1 MAGKSAILSV
11 RIISDAKGAI
21 DGFKE
26 TADTADGLGGKL
38 AAISPG
44 ALAVG
49 GAIATGAV
57 AVGKE
62 LYDLGARFDEVKD
75 TIRVGTGA
83 TGEALDGLV
92 DVAHNVAT
100 SIPASFEDA
109 GSTVADV
116 NTRLGLTGDTLQTVA
131 SQYLEAGRIL
141 GSEVDIA
148 GTSAAFSAFG
158 IQGDAVSGALDELFQ
173 VSQATGVGMND
184 LAAGAQSN
192 AQAMQ
197 DLGFGFAD
205 TVRMIGAFDKAG
217 IDSSATLGAMRKGL
231 VGMAKPGEDIQGT
244 FQRVTG
250 EIKGYIDAGD
260 SAAALNEAKNVFGAK
275 GATQM
280 IQAIQTGVLSMDDLT
295 AATGQ
300 TSDTILGVGKETMD
314 AAEKWEIL
322 KNRGLEALEPL
333 ASSVFSFVGDAL
345 GGLLDW
351 IDQTDFSS
359 VTGIFDTLAPI
370 FSSFGSAL
378 SDFGGRIMPVI
389 SAIQDGLAPVVEALA
404 PIFQTA
410 FDAISGILGG
420 ALTVIQGIFEVIQG
434 IFTGDWSQI
443 WQGVQ
448 DVVSGAVDAVVA
460 LFTGFWD
467 LLTGIFQAGV
477 DLVTGIWGGA
487 WDWIT
492 TAVSGAIDGVIG
504 FVTDLPGNI
513 VKALG
518 NLGSLLLDAG
528 KAVIQGLID
537 GITGAIGGVIDAA
550 IDCVSGL
557 VDGVLGFL
565 GIHSPSRVFR
575 DIGAQTGQGL
585 VLGIS
590 DMAPKVADAW
600 TDLMDVPGGPTLTA
614 RLAAPA
620 GGQARATATAP
631 IQITIQGALDPI
643 SVANQIE
650 ALLSRYGAITTG
662 VVRA

>member
-1 MAGKSAILSV
+1 MASKSAILSV

-49 GAIATGAV
+49 GAVVTGAV
-57 AVGKE
+57 AAGKA
-62 LYDLGARFDEVKD
+62 LYDLGSRFDEVED

-158 IQGDAVSGALDELFQ
+158 IQGDAVSAALDELFQ
-173 VSQATGVGMND
+173 VSQATGVGMNE

-197 DLGFGFAD
+197 ELGFGFAD
-205 TVRMIGAFDKAG
+205 TVRMIGVFDKAG

-231 VGMAKPGEDIQGT
+231 VGMAQPGEDIQST

-300 TSDTILGVGKETMD
+300 TSDTILGVGADTMD

-322 KNRGLEALEPL
+322 KNRGLAALEPL
-333 ASSVFSFVGDAL
+333 ASSVFNFVGDAL

-359 VTGIFDTLAPI
+359 VTGIFDTLAPVV
-370 FSSFGSAL
+370 SSFGSAL

-404 PIFQTA
+404 PIFQTV
-410 FDAISGILGG
+410 FDTISGILGG
-420 ALTVIQGIFEVIQG
+420 ALTVIQGLFEVIQG

-448 DVVSGAVDAVVA
+448 DIVSGAVDAVVS
-460 LFTGFWD
+460 LFTGLWD
-467 LLTGIFQAGV
+467 TLGGLLQAGV
-477 DLVTGIWGGA
+477 DLISGIWGAA
-487 WDWIT
+487 WEWIT
-492 TAVSGAIDGVIG
+492 SAVSNAADGVIG
-504 FVTDLPGNI
+504 FVADLPGNI

-518 NLGSLLLDAG
+518 DLGSLLLDAG
-528 KAVIQGLID
+528 ASIIQGLID

-550 IDCVSGL
+550 IDCVGGL
-557 VDGVLGFL
+557 VDSVLGFL

-575 DIGAQTGQGL
+575 DIGVNTGVGL
-585 VLGIS
+585 VLGIR
-590 DMAPKVADAW
+590 DQAGAVADAW

-614 RLAAPA
+614 RVDAPTGGQGRAPAAPV
-620 GGQARATATAP
+620 
-631 IQITIQGALDPI
+631 QITIQGALDPI
-643 SVANQIE
+643 SVARQIE

-662 VVRA
+662 AVRA